1 MGFKAVF
8 GLFSTLAAQILTR
21 TGWAPVSDREGA
33 SHVVFRAVRPRTFN
47 SGSSEALNYGSGS
60 SSAFR
65 VPASG
70 VNAPR
75 ATVIG

>member
-33 SHVVFRAVRPRTFN
+33 SHVVFRAVRPRTFC
-47 SGSSEALNYGSGS
+47 SGYHVRL
-60 SSAFR
+60 
-65 VPASG
+65 
-70 VNAPR
+70 
-75 ATVIG
+75 

>member
-8 GLFSTLAAQILTR
+8 GLFSTLTAQMLTR
-21 TGWAPVSDREGA
+21 DGYAPSLDSEGA
-33 SHVVFRAVRPRTFN
+33 SHVVFTAVRPRTFN